1 MLNYFGFL
9 GDNFYKSVEIVLR
22 FSLIFVLNALRVRIE
37 VKTEA
42 REEKIEKIDESHY
55 LVWVKA
61 PRIKGKANE
70 AILKLLKHFFKRQ
83 VRLVSGATSTTKIVD
98 VYDE

>member
-1 MLNYFGFL
+1 
-9 GDNFYKSVEIVLR
+9 LR
-22 FSLIFVLNALRVRIE
+22 ILIE

-42 REEKIEKIDESHY
+42 REEKVEKIEETHY

-70 AILKLLKHFFKRQ
+70 AVLKLLKHFFKRQ

-98 VYDE
+98 VDDE